1 MKAVRVSSLCAVLV
15 LLAFWLAGCSDNNGR
30 PIEVGEGT
38 GAQWTPDKDGKF
50 LVVAVDNQFS
60 SEIEFVA
67 HGRPGI
73 FKMQVE
79 PGKKRYMVL
88 KDSQYTTELR
98 TRKDDAGKA
107 EFLELEERVLGV
119 RKIHLRAVTKAPGAN
134 AKSPDLKVPGAK

>member
-1 MKAVRVSSLCAVLV
+1 MKAVRVSSLCAVL
-15 LLAFWLAGCSDNNGR
+15 LLCFWLVGCSNNNSR
-30 PIEVGEGT
+30 PIEVGDGN
-38 GAQWTPDKDGKF
+38 GAQWTPDTDGKF
-50 LVVAVDNQFS
+50 LVVSVDNQFT

-107 EFLELEERVLGV
+107 EFMELEERVLGV
-119 RKIHLRAVTKAPGAN
+119 RKIHLRAVTKAPGSTT
-134 AKSPDLKVPGAK
+134 KTPDLKVPGAK

>member
-1 MKAVRVSSLCAVLV
+1 MKAVRVSSLCAVL
-15 LLAFWLAGCSDNNGR
+15 LLAFLLVGCSDHNGR
-30 PIEVGEGT
+30 PIEVGDGT

-50 LVVAVDNQFS
+50 LVVSVDNQFS

-88 KDSQYTTELR
+88 KDSPYTTELR

-107 EFLELEERVLGV
+107 EFLELQERVLGV
-119 RKIHLRAVTKAPGAN
+119 RNIHLRAITKAQGGT
-134 AKSPDLKVPGAK
+134 AKAPDLKVPGAK

>member
-1 MKAVRVSSLCAVLV
+1 MKAVRVSSLCAVL
-15 LLAFWLAGCSDNNGR
+15 LLAFWFAGCNDNNAR
-30 PIEVGEGT
+30 PIEVGEGN

-50 LVVAVDNQFS
+50 LVVSVDNQFS

-73 FKMQVE
+73 FKMHVD

-88 KDSQYTTELR
+88 KDAQYTTELR

-119 RKIHLRAVTKAPGAN
+119 RKIHLRAVTKALVSSEKGQ
-134 AKSPDLKVPGAK
+134 DLKVPGAK